1 MHASEHSRTYMLA
14 CMCTHALIRT
24 PSRAQLRSRLK
35 ALDQQVKLAISH
47 ALAQSS
53 KLSVYE
59 TRVADL
65 VEQVWA

>member
-1 MHASEHSRTYMLA
+1 MCVVCMLEKKKRDA
-14 CMCTHALIRT
+14 VCTPHCC
-24 PSRAQLRSRLK
+24 RLK

-65 VEQVWA
+65 VEQVCM